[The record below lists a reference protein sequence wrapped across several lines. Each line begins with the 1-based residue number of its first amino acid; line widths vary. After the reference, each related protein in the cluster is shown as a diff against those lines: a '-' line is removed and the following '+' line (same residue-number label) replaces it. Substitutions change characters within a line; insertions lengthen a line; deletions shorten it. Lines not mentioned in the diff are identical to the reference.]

1 VNPNVEYENKNEEVR
16 WQIIKAMLE
25 EFPTLKKKVRD
36 YLRKK
41 GTKR

>member
-1 VNPNVEYENKNEEVR
+1 VECENKNQEVR

-36 YLRKK
+36 YLGKK
-41 GTKR
+41 GAKR